1 MFNEYEDIMNV
12 THVAES
18 LFIGKNRTYELLNSG
33 AIKGFRIGRIW
44 KVPRAAVQEYI
55 LAQSNLTRT

>member
-1 MFNEYEDIMNV
+1 MFNQYEDIMTV
-12 THVAES
+12 TDVAEA

-33 AIKGFRIGRIW
+33 AIKGFLIGRIW